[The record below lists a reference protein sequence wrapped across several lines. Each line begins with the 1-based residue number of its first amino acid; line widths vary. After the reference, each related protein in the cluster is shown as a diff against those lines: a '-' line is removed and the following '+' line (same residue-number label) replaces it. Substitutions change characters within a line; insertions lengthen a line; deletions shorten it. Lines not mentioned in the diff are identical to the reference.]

1 MHDFSN
7 PCWNEC
13 YLNITLLYCLHK
25 NADLFPCIFD
35 QFLQT
40 LFLPL
45 SVLALSLLV
54 LAMSSCEMSLYLNLN
69 VVIWWLLYGSTY
81 STDWQLVTGL
91 KAVNEQWIL
100 YRWRTVG
107 NTHLEILKN
116 IKRPR
121 YFDLR
126 RQWSICVQG
135 VADCTLFSCIYI
147 PTNIKQYYYLYHWF
161 DSQTY
166 FIIKLNNGKLSSCK

>member
-13 YLNITLLYCLHK
+13 FLNTILLYCLHK
-25 NADLFPCIFD
+25 NADLFPCTFD
-35 QFLQT
+35 EFLQT

-45 SVLALSLLV
+45 SDLALSLLV
-54 LAMSSCEMSLYLNLN
+54 LAMSSYEMSLYLNLN

-107 NTHLEILKN
+107 NTQKYLKTKIFWFMKTMVYLCTRCGGLYIIFSHLYTYKYKTVLLFISLIRFSDLLYYK
-116 IKRPR
+116 IK
-121 YFDLR
+121 
-126 RQWSICVQG
+126 
-135 VADCTLFSCIYI
+135 
-147 PTNIKQYYYLYHWF
+147 
-161 DSQTY
+161 
-166 FIIKLNNGKLSSCK
+166 